1 MNSQSIRDAK
11 NFYCG
16 YLNSLIS
23 EYERVRNLNGK
34 RIKDNIVNLIN
45 LFYKD
50 YKEFSEI
57 IKGRLSYYDNNE
69 PEEDAGIKDN
79 NSVISSQLK

>member
-1 MNSQSIRDAK
+1 MNSQSVRDAK

-23 EYERVRNLNGK
+23 EYERLRALNGK
-34 RIKDNIVNLIN
+34 RIKESITKLTDL
-45 LFYKD
+45 LYKD

-57 IKGRLSYYDNNE
+57 IKGRESSYENNE
-69 PEEDAGIKDN
+69 PDEDISKDFN
-79 NSVISSQLK
+79 KETIQ